1 VKVGALGSSCIL
13 RSLRDLN
20 FYSGRSPEPEVP
32 PLKTGAIL
40 PVITFGALLVVA
52 GCGKS
57 APKAAAAGMPAMPV
71 HTITVQAQPVAQSDE
86 YVATIRSRRSAT
98 INPQVSGNITRIL
111 VHSGEHVRAG
121 QPLID
126 IDPSKQEAT
135 VASQAA
141 TVQQQLAVFNYDKT
155 EFDREKKLYADGI
168 VSKDAFE
175 QAQQAYG
182 SSRANYESA
191 VETLHTQQQ
200 ELGYYHIAAPFSGV
214 IGDIPVH
221 IGDYVSP
228 TTMLTTDDA
237 NGDLEAYIYVPT
249 ERASEVRT
257 GLPVQILDGAGN
269 TIDTTTIDFVSPQVD
284 DALQGIL
291 VKAPVHSRQLR
302 NLQLV
307 EARIVWGTAPHQL
320 VPVLAVSRLGGQ
332 AFVFTVRS
340 AGARKFVAHQQ
351 AITLGT
357 TVGND
362 YAVLNGLNNG
372 DQVIVSGT
380 QFLVE
385 GAPVIPM
392 PAGPAAAHA
401 GS

>member
-1 VKVGALGSSCIL
+1 
-13 RSLRDLN
+13 
-20 FYSGRSPEPEVP
+20 
-32 PLKTGAIL
+32 LKTGAVL
-40 PVITFGALLVVA
+40 PVLAYSALLALA

-57 APKAAAAGMPAMPV
+57 QPNPAAAGMQAMPV
-71 HTITVQAQPVAQSDE
+71 QTITVQAQPVAQSDE

-98 INPQVSGNITRIL
+98 INPQVSGNITRIQ
-111 VHSGEHVRAG
+111 VHSGEHVRSG
-121 QPLID
+121 QPLME
-126 IDPSKQEAT
+126 IDPTKQDAA

-141 TVQQQLAVFNYDKT
+141 TAQQKLALYNYDKT
-155 EFDREKKLYADGI
+155 EYSREQKLFADGI
-168 VSKDAFE
+168 VSKDALDQAE
-175 QAQQAYG
+175 QAYSNSKADYD
-182 SSRANYESA
+182 AA
-191 VETLHTQQQ
+191 VATLHTQQQ

-221 IGDYVSP
+221 VGDYVSP

-249 ERASEVRT
+249 ERASEVRA
-257 GLPVQILDGAGN
+257 GLPVQLLDGAGN
-269 TIDTTTIDFVSPQVD
+269 PVETTAIDFVSPQVD

-291 VKAPVHSRQLR
+291 VKAPVHSKQLR

-307 EARIVWGTAPHQL
+307 EARVIWGTAPHPV

-332 AFVFTVRS
+332 AFVFTVQS
-340 AGARKFVAHQQ
+340 AGAKKYVAHQQ

-362 YAVLNGLNNG
+362 YAVLDGLNNG
-372 DQVIVSGT
+372 DKVIVSGT

-385 GAPVIPM
+385 GAPVIPLP
-392 PAGPAAAHA
+392 PAPPGAAPARA

>member
-1 VKVGALGSSCIL
+1 
-13 RSLRDLN
+13 
-20 FYSGRSPEPEVP
+20 
-32 PLKTGAIL
+32 LKTGAVLPIL
-40 PVITFGALLVVA
+40 SFSALLAAA

-57 APKAAAAGMPAMPV
+57 QPKQAAGGIPALPV

-121 QPLID
+121 QPLME
-126 IDPSKQEAT
+126 IDPTKQEAT

-141 TVQQQLAVFNYDKT
+141 TAQQKRALYNLDKT
-155 EFDREKKLYADGI
+155 EYDRESKLYADGI
-168 VSKDAFE
+168 VSKDALDQAE
-175 QAQQAYG
+175 QAYANSKADYD
-182 SSRANYESA
+182 SSVA
-191 VETLHTQQQ
+191 TLHTQQE
-200 ELGYYHIAAPFSGV
+200 ELGYYHVAAPFNGV

-237 NGDLEAYIYVPT
+237 NGDLEAYIYIPT
-249 ERASEVRT
+249 ERASQVRT
-257 GLPVQILDGAGN
+257 GLSVQILDSAGN
-269 TIDTTTIDFVSPQVD
+269 PIETTAIDFVSPQVD

-291 VKAPVHSRQLR
+291 VKAPVHSSQLR
-302 NLQLV
+302 NLQFV
-307 EARIVWGTAPHQL
+307 ETRVIWGTAPHPV
-320 VPVLAVSRLGGQ
+320 VPVLAVSRLGDQ
-332 AFVFTVRS
+332 AFVFTVRK
-340 AGARKFVAHQQ
+340 AGTNQFLAHEQ
-351 AITLGT
+351 AITLGA

-380 QFLVE
+380 QMLVD
-385 GAPVIPM
+385 GAPIMPLPSAPPTAAPM
-392 PAGPAAAHA
+392 RK

>member
-1 VKVGALGSSCIL
+1 M
-13 RSLRDLN
+13 
-20 FYSGRSPEPEVP
+20 
-32 PLKTGAIL
+32 KTGAVL
-40 PVITFGALLVVA
+40 PVVSLSALLVAA

-57 APKAAAAGMPAMPV
+57 QPKQAAAAFPAMPV
-71 HTITVQAQPVAQSDE
+71 QTITVQAQPVAQSDE
-86 YVATIRSRRSAT
+86 YVSTIRSRRSAT
-98 INPQVSGNITRIL
+98 INPQVSGNLTRIL

-121 QPLID
+121 QPLME
-126 IDPSKQEAT
+126 IDPTKQEAT

-141 TVQQQLAVFNYDKT
+141 TAQQKLALYDYDKT
-155 EFDREKKLYADGI
+155 EYNREQKLYADGI
-168 VSKDAFE
+168 VSKDALDQAE
-175 QAQQAYG
+175 QAY
-182 SSRANYESA
+182 ANSKADYESSVA
-191 VETLHTQQQ
+191 TLRTQQQ
-200 ELGYYHIAAPFSGV
+200 ELGYYHVAAPFSGI

-237 NGDLEAYIYVPT
+237 NGDLEAYIYIPT
-249 ERASEVRT
+249 ERASEVRS

-269 TIDTTTIDFVSPQVD
+269 PIDTTAIDFVSPQVD

-291 VKAPVHSRQLR
+291 VKAPVHSRLLR

-307 EARIVWGTAPHQL
+307 EARVIWGTAPHPV

-332 AFVFTVRS
+332 AFVFTVQS
-340 AGARKFVAHQQ
+340 AGPKKFLAHQQ

-380 QFLVE
+380 QFLVD
-385 GAPVIPM
+385 GAPVIPL
-392 PAGPAAAHA
+392 PAAPPTAA
-401 GS
+401 SARTGS

>member
-1 VKVGALGSSCIL
+1 
-13 RSLRDLN
+13 
-20 FYSGRSPEPEVP
+20 
-32 PLKTGAIL
+32 
-40 PVITFGALLVVA
+40 
-52 GCGKS
+52 
-57 APKAAAAGMPAMPV
+57 MPAMPV
-71 HTITVQAQPVAQSDE
+71 RTITVEARPVAQSDE

-98 INPQVSGNITRIL
+98 INPQVSGNITRIR
-111 VHSGEHVRAG
+111 VHSGEHVRRG
-121 QPLID
+121 QPLMD
-126 IDPSKQEAT
+126 IDPTKQEAT

-141 TVQQQLAVFNYDKT
+141 TDQQKLAVYDYDRT
-155 EFDREKKLYADGI
+155 EYDRERKLFADGI
-168 VSKDAFE
+168 VSRDALD
-175 QAQQAYG
+175 QARQAY
-182 SSRANYESA
+182 SNSRADYQSSVA
-191 VETLHTQQQ
+191 TLHTQQQ
-200 ELGYYHIAAPFSGV
+200 ELGYYHITAPFSGV

-221 IGDYVSP
+221 VGDYVSP

-257 GLPVQILDGAGN
+257 GLPVRILDSAGN
-269 TIDTTTIDFVSPQVD
+269 PIETTAIDFVSPQVD

-307 EARIVWGTAPHQL
+307 ETSIIWGSAPHPV

-332 AFVFTVRS
+332 AFVFTVQS
-340 AGARKFVAHQQ
+340 AGHNKFVAHQQ

-362 YAVLNGLNNG
+362 YAVLSGLSNG

-380 QFLVE
+380 QFLVD
-385 GAPVIPM
+385 GAPVIPLPATPPAAPPA
-392 PAGPAAAHA
+392 PAGA
-401 GS
+401 

>member
-1 VKVGALGSSCIL
+1 M
-13 RSLRDLN
+13 
-20 FYSGRSPEPEVP
+20 
-32 PLKTGAIL
+32 KTGAVLPIL
-40 PVITFGALLVVA
+40 SYAALLAVA
-52 GCGKS
+52 GCGRS
-57 APKAAAAGMPAMPV
+57 QPRAAAAAFPAMPV

-111 VHSGEHVRAG
+111 VHSGEHVRSG
-121 QPLID
+121 QPLME
-126 IDPSKQEAT
+126 IDPTKQEAT

-141 TVQQQLAVFNYDKT
+141 TAQQKLALYDYDKT
-155 EFDREKKLYADGI
+155 EYDREQKLFADGI
-168 VSKDAFE
+168 VSKDALDQAE
-175 QAQQAYG
+175 QAYSNSKADYD
-182 SSRANYESA
+182 SSVAALR
-191 VETLHTQQQ
+191 TQQQ
-200 ELGYYHIAAPFSGV
+200 ELEYYHVAAPFSGV

-221 IGDYVSP
+221 IGDYVTP

-249 ERASEVRT
+249 ERASEVRA

-269 TIDTTTIDFVSPQVD
+269 PIDTTAIDFVSPQVD

-291 VKAPVHSRQLR
+291 VKAPVHSSLLR

-307 EARIVWGTAPHQL
+307 EARVIWGTAPHPV

-332 AFVFTVRS
+332 AFVFTVQS
-340 AGARKFVAHQQ
+340 AGSQKYVAHQQ

-362 YAVLNGLNNG
+362 YAVLTGLNNG

-380 QFLVE
+380 QFLVD
-385 GAPVIPM
+385 GAPIIPL
-392 PAGPAAAHA
+392 PAGPPATAPARV